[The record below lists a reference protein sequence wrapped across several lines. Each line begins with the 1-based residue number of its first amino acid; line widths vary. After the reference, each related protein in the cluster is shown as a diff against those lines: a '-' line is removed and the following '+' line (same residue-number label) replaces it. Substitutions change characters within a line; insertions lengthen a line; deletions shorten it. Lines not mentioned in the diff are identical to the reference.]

1 MQALLQKNASLVAGI
16 GILLLLALGVGG
28 YLYYNLDQKLKA
40 TVADLSAQIAT
51 LTAELTLSKTDNQML
66 SEALE
71 NERAKNLEF
80 EEQIEE
86 LSDVVGDLNKLS
98 KTDPELLQKYSKVY
112 FLNEHYIP
120 ELSQINAD
128 YLLQKE
134 KDQYFHKNAMKY
146 LRQLMEKAEDDKI
159 DLSILSAFRSFET
172 QVDLKSKYK
181 VTYGTGANQFSADQ
195 GYSEHQLGTAV
206 DFTTS
211 ALATNIDSFE
221 STPAYEWLLKNAY
234 KYGFVL
240 SYPKDN
246 AYYIFEP
253 WHWRFVGTDLARDLH
268 EDDKFFYDLDQR
280 DIDEYLIKIF
290 D

>member
-1 MQALLQKNASLVAGI
+1 MAYLKENSGLLAS
-16 GILLLLALGVGG
+16 LLLLAVVLLGTLG
-28 YLYYNLDQKLKA
+28 YFYYALNEELLATKTALESEIALLTEKLS
-40 TVADLSAQIAT
+40 LSQ
-51 LTAELTLSKTDNQML
+51 TDNQML
-66 SEALE
+66 GEALAHEQQKNEDFE
-71 NERAKNLEF
+71 N
-80 EEQIEE
+80 QIEE
-86 LSDVVGDLNKLS
+86 IYNTVGMLDKLS

-112 FLNEHYIP
+112 FLNEHYMP

-134 KDQYFHKNAMKY
+134 KDQYFHKNAMKF

-159 DLSILSAFRSFET
+159 DLTILSAFRSFDS

-181 VTYGTGANQFSADQ
+181 VTYGAGANQFSADQ
-195 GYSEHQLGTAV
+195 GYSEHQLGTAL

-211 ALATNIDSFE
+211 VLATNIDTFE
-221 STPAYEWLLKNAY
+221 GTPAYQWLLKNAY

-253 WHWRFVGTDLARDLH
+253 WHWRFVGTDLAQDLRDA
-268 EDDKFFYDLDQR
+268 DKFFYDLDQR
-280 DIDEYLIKIF
+280 EIDEYLINIF